1 MSPFVLMVFTLW
13 GHPTMTAV
21 DMPSRAACER
31 ALATLQAHNSVMFR
45 HSVCLDRREAP
56 DAR

>member
-31 ALATLQAHNSVMFR
+31 ELAAMQQRDSVTFR
-45 HSVCLDRREAP
+45 RAFCIDRREAP